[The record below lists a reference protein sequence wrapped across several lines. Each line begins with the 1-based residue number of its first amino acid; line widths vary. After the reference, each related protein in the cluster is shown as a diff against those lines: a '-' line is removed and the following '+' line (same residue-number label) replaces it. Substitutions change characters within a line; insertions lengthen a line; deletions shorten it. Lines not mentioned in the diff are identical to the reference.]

1 VDIRELDRAAVRY
14 SVELTDQA
22 SAADLIRPT
31 PCAGWSL
38 GDLLAHMTAQHR
50 GFAAAARGHGDDL
63 VGWELPPIDVDL
75 IAHYREAAGD
85 VLDAFA
91 GVDSLGERW
100 SLPELSTEVTFSAGR
115 AIGFHFIDYLVHGWD
130 VARSLDL
137 PYEPPDG
144 LTAAARPIAEA
155 VPEGER
161 RLQPG
166 AAFAPRLAIPDQA
179 STMDRILLLLGR
191 RPDWTAP
198 ESE

>member
-1 VDIRELDRAAVRY
+1 VDIRELDRSAVRY

-22 SAADLIRPT
+22 SAADLIRST
-31 PCAGWSL
+31 PCVGWSL

-63 VGWELPPIDVDL
+63 ANWALPPVDADL
-75 IAHYREAAGD
+75 IAHYRGAAGD

-91 GVDSLGERW
+91 AVESLADRW
-100 SLPELSTEVTFSAGR
+100 TLPELSPELTFSAGR

-144 LTAAARPIAEA
+144 LTAAALPIAEA
-155 VPEGER
+155 VPDVER

-166 AAFAPRLAIPDQA
+166 AAFAPRLAIPDRV
-179 STMDRILLLLGR
+179 STMDHILLLLGR
-191 RPDWTAP
+191 APEWASP